1 LPAVEAAVTYAFNR
15 GVVVV
20 AGAGNDNAQGP
31 RAPASCT
38 HALAVGGSGS
48 GNTVVGPGFPG
59 EINERASFSNFG
71 RAPGQSHGV
80 DVVAPAVHIAAPR
93 FCTQGYVDAG
103 VAGCTFAGETPSDR
117 IVLASGNSLSGP
129 LVAGLAALIISRAR
143 DLGIDI
149 TPGQVKDIIRNT
161 ARNLPNDP
169 NDTPDAG
176 ASWDGKGRVD
186 FLRAVL
192 SVWPSTLGR
201 R

>member
-1 LPAVEAAVTYAFNR
+1 
-15 GVVVV
+15 
-20 AGAGNDNAQGP
+20 
-31 RAPASCT
+31 
-38 HALAVGGSGS
+38 
-48 GNTVVGPGFPG
+48 
-59 EINERASFSNFG
+59 
-71 RAPGQSHGV
+71 V
-80 DVVAPAVHIAAPR
+80 DVVAPAVHIAALL

-103 VAGCTFAGETPSDR
+103 FGGCTFAGETPSDR
-117 IVLASGNSLSGP
+117 GVLAAGTSFSTP
-129 LVAGLAALIISRAR
+129 LVSGLAALIISRAR